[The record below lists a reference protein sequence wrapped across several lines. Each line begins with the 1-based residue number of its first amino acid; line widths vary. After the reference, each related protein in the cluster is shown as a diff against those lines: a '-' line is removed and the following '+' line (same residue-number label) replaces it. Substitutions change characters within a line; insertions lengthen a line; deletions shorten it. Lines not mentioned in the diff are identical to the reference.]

1 MVFPSRILGSRTDL
15 PSRRGSKT
23 GRLPYVPW
31 LIRWCMNSERCA
43 RLDYC
48 HWWFAMPE
56 NFAAVGALYEP
67 ASGAADVDDLFCLVA
82 VWTFELDVFRSDRHL
97 RFFHQA
103 RFFTSLRSLSVRFN

>member
-1 MVFPSRILGSRTDL
+1 
-15 PSRRGSKT
+15 
-23 GRLPYVPW
+23 
-31 LIRWCMNSERCA
+31 
-43 RLDYC
+43 
-48 HWWFAMPE
+48 MPE

-103 RFFTSLRSLSVRFN
+103 RFFTSLRSLSVRFNYPPANARVAVCLVPACLAAVSDPVLSAFALVERRQHSH